1 MKIWKAEAIFSNHQ
15 VIKQRSFYFQFY
27 NLPYCLKVV
36 PYTKYDISN
45 ISDFTFDCEKA
56 IVYIP
61 DIQRKNILLKILQ
74 KTASISKID
83 DKICQINLKQ
93 GGGDEN
99 ENEI

>member
-45 ISDFTFDCEKA
+45 ISEFKFDCEKA

-61 DIQRKNILLKILQ
+61 DKQRKNLLLKILQ
-74 KTASISKID
+74 KTASVTQKMEKEVIK
-83 DKICQINLKQ
+83 K
-93 GGGDEN
+93 
-99 ENEI
+99 